1 MTAEEKAMELH
12 EKFLLLVDCGDNRY
26 TTTIQEK
33 NAKECAI
40 IAVDEIINCLDDN
53 DLYVS
58 GETNTNEIIDY
69 WQDVKNH
76 LNKM

>member
-40 IAVDEIINCLDDN
+40 IAVDEIINYLDDN